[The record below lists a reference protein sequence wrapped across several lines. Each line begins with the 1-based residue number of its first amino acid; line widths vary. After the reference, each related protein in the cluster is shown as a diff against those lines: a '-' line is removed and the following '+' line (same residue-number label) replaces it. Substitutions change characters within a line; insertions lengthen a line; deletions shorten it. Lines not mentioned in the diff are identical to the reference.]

1 MVVTLEEVKEHLRY
15 ESTDT
20 SNDFYLNG
28 LILAADKV
36 IKNYISVTPSEDP
49 AIAHAALLLI
59 GYYDEHRNADKDM
72 PINGNYLP
80 APVQALLYPYRDP
93 TAA

>member
-36 IKNYISVTPSEDP
+36 IKNYISVTP
-49 AIAHAALLLI
+49 
-59 GYYDEHRNADKDM
+59 
-72 PINGNYLP
+72 YLP